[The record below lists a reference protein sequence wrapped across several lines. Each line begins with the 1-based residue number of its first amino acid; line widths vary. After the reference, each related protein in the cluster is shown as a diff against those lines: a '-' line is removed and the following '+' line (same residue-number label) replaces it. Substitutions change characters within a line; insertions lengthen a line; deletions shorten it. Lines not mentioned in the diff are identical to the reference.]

1 MNLRSRER
9 QIYLSRLNPTQRAR
23 IKAAEKAKEEGKK
36 AKEAVVPLKEN
47 RFSRLLAEAGLVIE
61 GLDVARAIVWLNQA
75 YQTII
80 DRSEEITMLPE
91 KQEYTQLATVIQ
103 AAIPVNNATPESV
116 ASNLNILRQQIQ
128 LKEDDSEMLRKLKG
142 HLIKALSEVLANPQA
157 GAPDANQA
165 GAEGAPGGAPPAP
178 GGGGAM
184 GAPPPAGGAG
194 AAHQGGGAGGP
205 PL

>member
-9 QIYLSRLNPTQRAR
+9 QIYLSRLNPTQRAK
-23 IKAAEKAKEEGKK
+23 IKAAEKEK
-36 AKEAVVPLKEN
+36 KEAKAGKTKTESAGA
-47 RFSRLLAEAGLVIE
+47 RFSRLVSESGFVVE

-91 KQEYTQLATVIQ
+91 KEEYTKLATVIQ

-128 LKEDDSEMLRKLKG
+128 LKEDDSEMLRKLKA

-157 GAPDANQA
+157 GAPDADEA
-165 GAEGAPGGAPPAP
+165 GEAPPGGEEAPGGPPP
-178 GGGGAM
+178 GGGG
-184 GAPPPAGGAG
+184 PPPPPGGGAG
-194 AAHQGGGAGGP
+194 AGAPAGP
-205 PL
+205 APF

>member
-23 IKAAEKAKEEGKK
+23 IKAAEKEEREKK
-36 AKEAVVPLKEN
+36 AKMAPLKEN

-91 KQEYTQLATVIQ
+91 KQEYTNLATVIQ

-116 ASNLNILRQQIQ
+116 ASNLNILRQQVQ
-128 LKEDDSEMLRKLKG
+128 LKEDDSEMLRKLKA
-142 HLIKALSEVLANPQA
+142 HLIKSLSEVLANPQA
-157 GAPDANQA
+157 GAPDAAEA
-165 GAEGAPGGAPPAP
+165 GAEAGGAGAATGGGGGLGAPPA
-178 GGGGAM
+178 
-184 GAPPPAGGAG
+184 PAGGAG
-194 AAHQGGGAGGP
+194 AMPPAGGGAGGP